1 MIVVAHAAVVA
12 PAIRGANRGANR
24 RTTPRYP
31 LRRGSGQNVRRLRAL
46 PFP

>member
-12 PAIRGANRGANR
+12 PAIRGANR
-24 RTTPRYP
+24 RTAPRYP

-46 PFP
+46 PSQ